1 MRWGQVTLG
10 KALTTAFSAFVILL
24 FWGVAEAQEKGGG
37 IPPPESPIE
46 KAIKHKV
53 PAPVRVAPRFLGC
66 AETDDPRPNI
76 APLVQVYP
84 QDLPDGSRVCT
95 VRLAVAN
102 LGDAGVPEANL
113 VFEETE
119 ELPRPDASVHMR
131 MHYQFMPT
139 DHTDPDE
146 DPDEDHVWIY
156 QYPDELNLT
165 EHCSRTG
172 WYQDFTRLRLVGGQ
186 CGDLL
191 YEVDIN
197 HLILEGLGERGNNR
211 TSVTVCCE

>member
-1 MRWGQVTLG
+1 MRWGPVTLG
-10 KALTTAFSAFVILL
+10 KAWIPAFSAFVILL
-24 FWGVAEAQEKGGG
+24 FWGLADAQEKGRG
-37 IPPPESPIE
+37 IPPPESPTE
-46 KAIKHKV
+46 KAIEHKV
-53 PAPVRVAPRFLGC
+53 PLPVRVAPRFLGC
-66 AETDDPRPNI
+66 AATDDPRPNI
-76 APLVQVYP
+76 TPLVQVYP
-84 QDLPDGSRVCT
+84 QDLPDGSRLCN

-119 ELPRPDASVHMR
+119 ETPRPDASVHMR
-131 MHYQFMPT
+131 MHYQFVLT
-139 DHTDPDE
+139 DGTDS
-146 DPDEDHVWIY
+146 DEDHVWIY

-165 EHCSRTG
+165 ESCSRTG
-172 WYQDFTRLRLVGGQ
+172 WYQDLTRLRLVRGQ

-197 HLILEGLGERGNNR
+197 HLILEGPGERGNNE